1 MFEKNKLL
9 RFRSHDMKWPAEYM
23 ELETTASIL
32 ETFQY
37 VHTYTACTYIQQQRP
52 HTPMYLHGYF
62 V

>member
-1 MFEKNKLL
+1 
-9 RFRSHDMKWPAEYM
+9 MKWPAEYM